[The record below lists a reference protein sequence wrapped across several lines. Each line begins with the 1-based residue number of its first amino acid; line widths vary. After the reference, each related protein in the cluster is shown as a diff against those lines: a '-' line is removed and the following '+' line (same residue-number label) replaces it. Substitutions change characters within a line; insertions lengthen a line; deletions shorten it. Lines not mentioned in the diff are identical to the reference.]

1 MLALLDRG
9 LLSATRLL
17 CILSLGAMTVAI
29 IVNVFFRY
37 VLASPLAWPP
47 ELARYLMVAITLLA
61 SSLALREGS
70 HVAVTILVER
80 LPLGLQL
87 AVRLAG
93 LVLVALFLTVVLWQG
108 AILTF
113 VEGPMQTAPSLGIS
127 MLLAF
132 LPLPLG
138 ALLML
143 IELVREAGRS
153 VERARNGISPF
164 GAPAE
169 GVLG

>member
-1 MLALLDRG
+1 MLALLDCG
-9 LLSATRLL
+9 LLGATRLL

-37 VLASPLAWPP
+37 VLGAPLAWPP
-47 ELARYLMVAITLLA
+47 ELARYLMVAVTLLA
-61 SSLALREGS
+61 SSLALREGA

-80 LPLGLQL
+80 LPLAVQL
-87 AVRLAG
+87 VVRLAG
-93 LVLVALFLTVVLWQG
+93 LVLVGVFLAVVLWQG

-138 ALLML
+138 AVLML
-143 IELVREAGRS
+143 IELVREGGRS
-153 VERARNGISPF
+153 IRRAREGLSPF
-164 GAPAE
+164 GVPAE
-169 GVLG
+169 SVVS